1 DLDAHLQY
9 NESVRVQ
16 LDGVLANP
24 REDFVYWIETGAG
37 QHGGSVALHAAPLD
51 VGEMLHRELFE
62 AKDATVLTSATLSTG
77 GELRYI
83 EERLGLERTRELI
96 VGSPFDYRA
105 STLVLIPKD
114 IPEPNRP
121 GYQQAVERAILEVC
135 TASEGRALVLF
146 TSHAQL
152 RQTYRAVEAP
162 LRAQDVLVLG
172 QGIDGAS
179 RRQLL
184 AN

>member
-51 VGEMLHRELFE
+51 VGEMLHRELFD

-83 EERLGLERTRELI
+83 EERVWVGPPQGVVGGAP
-96 VGSPFDYRA
+96 VGSAAP
-105 STLVLIPKD
+105 P
-114 IPEPNRP
+114 P
-121 GYQQAVERAILEVC
+121 GVC
-135 TASEGRALVLF
+135 PPGSPQRTAAR
-146 TSHAQL
+146 
-152 RQTYRAVEAP
+152 
-162 LRAQDVLVLG
+162 
-172 QGIDGAS
+172 
-179 RRQLL
+179 
-184 AN
+184 